1 MSIDENARDAAALR
15 EDLLRRR
22 LQGGGRAGSGG
33 HRAAAI
39 GRADRARPLP
49 LSYGQQQM
57 WFLHRL
63 EPDSAEYLVP
73 LVLRMRGPVEREP
86 LERAWRELI
95 VRHEILRTRYAMSG
109 GAPVQVID
117 EPRDLPPLHEADLSG
132 RPEGERE
139 ELADRLV
146 ARETAT
152 PFDLERQ
159 WPVRGT
165 LVRLSEDDHVLA
177 VVFHHIAC
185 DAWSCTV
192 FGTELAALYRAFAA
206 DGPAPLPPL
215 PVQYADFAA
224 WQRRELAGDALEG
237 RLAHWR
243 ERLAGLAPLDL
254 PTDRPRPAVRD
265 HAGAEVSFDLTAEL
279 GERVRELAARHDTT
293 PFVVFLTAFQVLLA
307 RYTGRQDVP
316 VGTVVSGRTRPEL
329 QGLIG
334 YGINSLVMRAAWTG
348 DPAFAD
354 LLVRGRA
361 MVLDAYDHQEVPFA
375 RLVDELQPERD
386 MSRTP
391 LYQAAFTLH
400 GERNEGV
407 DLPGVRV
414 EEFGSGSGPAKCDLE
429 LQVQEDAGGAFSAR
443 MRYASALFEA
453 STVRRMT
460 AHFRTLLEAALAEP
474 ATPVSRLE
482 ILDGAERAAV
492 LAGPAVRP
500 PVERCVHELFE
511 ERAAAAPDAIAVVA
525 GAERL
530 TYAQVN
536 ARANRLAHHLRSL
549 GMGPESLVGVCLE
562 RGPDLIPALLG
573 VLKSGAGYVPLDPV
587 NPAERL
593 AHVAADAGVQVV
605 VTRPELLDLVGEVH
619 DGATVVVGRDEADA
633 SEGDPANHSVP
644 DNAIYVIYTS
654 GSTGRPKGV
663 ALTHAN
669 VVRLMTT
676 AHEHYVFGP
685 ADVWSLFHSYAFD
698 VSVFEMWGALLFGGT
713 LVVVPREVTRSPEDF
728 LDLLVEERVTVLS
741 QTPTAFRGLVAA
753 AKDGDERVERLAL
766 RAVVFAGEKLETAEL
781 RPWADRCGLDAPV
794 LVNMYGIT
802 ETTVHSTYHR
812 LTGADLDPA
821 AGNRVG
827 RPLADLAI
835 RLLDP
840 HGNPVPVGVPGEI
853 HVAGP
858 GVARGYLNR
867 PGLTA
872 ERFVPDP
879 FGPPGSRMYRSGDL
893 ARRAPDG
900 GLEFLGRAD
909 DQVKVRG
916 YRVEPGEIEAALTAH
931 PAVRQAVVV
940 VRDERLVG
948 YLVPAEDAEG
958 GLPDA
963 AALRELLART
973 LPDYMIPA
981 VYVPLARIP
990 LTPNGKLDKRALPE
1004 PGDAAVRARGAYAAP
1019 RTPGEA
1025 QVAAV
1030 WADVLGVERVGVL
1043 DGFFELGGDSISAVA
1058 LVGELR
1064 ARGLDVSVRDVFAHR
1079 TVAALAGLAEGR
1091 PALPAAGASLVR
1103 PFELISDRDR
1113 AALPD
1118 GVDDAY
1124 PLSQNQI
1131 GMLVEMLAEDGRNA
1145 YHNVTLFRINDDGPF
1160 DEAAFRAA
1168 GRLVVARH
1176 EVLRTSIHLTGYSV
1190 PMQLVHAAAELP
1202 MGVHDLTGL
1211 TGEQA
1216 DQALAEFSANERAAL
1231 FDLGTPAL
1239 MRFHAHLTGDGGFWM
1254 AVTECHPILE
1264 GWSHHSLLMELLDC
1278 YRAIRDGRD
1287 PEPYEAPA
1295 VRFADFIAA
1304 ERASLESA
1312 EDREYWDGVV
1322 GGHAKFTVPAAW
1334 SGERPA
1340 PDGPD
1345 PKPSEKHLVGIPWHD
1360 LEGGLRALATDAGA
1374 SLKSVLVAAY
1384 VKVMSQLT
1392 EEPAFHVGLV
1402 CDARPEILGADRV
1415 YGMYLNTLPFAVDRG
1430 ARTWRDL
1437 VRRTFE
1443 REVELWPHRR
1453 HPFPEIQRRAGGR
1466 RRLIDVYF
1474 NYQDFHQVDTA
1485 LVDDR
1490 AGSDDAPTEF
1500 PLTISSR
1507 VGHVILTADSHHLT
1521 LEDTDRLGAMFRA
1534 VLEAMAAGPDGDA
1547 REILL
1552 PPGERD
1558 RTLRE
1563 WAAGPAAAAHAD
1575 ACSLIG
1581 EQAARTPR
1589 AVAVTGAAGTVA
1601 YAELWDRAGRIAGRL
1616 RDLGAGPETVVG
1628 VLLGRG
1634 PDLLASMLGVWRA
1647 GAAYA
1652 PMDPSDP
1659 AERLGHV
1666 LADAGARIVLTEEA
1680 HEGLLAGAFD
1690 GTRLRAA
1697 DAAREGTAPE
1707 TVVRDPDST
1716 AYVIYTSGST
1726 GRPKGVRVTH
1736 RGLAG
1741 YLSWAAAE
1749 YIGDAER
1756 AEGGGGAPLFSS
1768 VAFDLAVTMLY
1779 APLVAGR
1786 AVHMFPQDG
1795 DLADLGAWLAANG
1808 PFDFVKLTPS
1818 HLEMLAHQ
1826 LGPDRAAGL
1835 AGTLVVG
1842 GEPVHGPVAGL
1853 WSRLLGGG
1861 RVVNEYGPTEI
1872 TVADAAFTVEEPRPE
1887 GVVPVGRPIPGT
1899 TLYVL
1904 DELMEPVPVGVVGE
1918 LYVGGA
1924 GLARGYSGDPAL
1936 TAARF
1941 VPDPFGGGG
1950 GRLYATGD
1958 LARWR
1963 SDGDAE
1969 VLGRR
1974 DGQVKIRGHRVEPGE
1989 VAAVLREAPA
1999 VRDAVV
2005 VAGDDGT
2012 GAVRLVAYVVTDG
2025 ALDGLRGHCAALLP
2039 EHMVPRTFVRLDRI
2053 PLSTAGKLDERALP
2067 VPDRDAAG
2075 TGPDRPYIAP
2085 RTPVEERVAALWGDV
2100 LGVGRVGVD
2109 DAFFD
2114 LGGDSIRAV
2123 VLAAA
2128 LRAEGFE
2135 AGVRDVME
2143 HRTVAALCAR
2153 LAERDGGAAAAPR
2166 PAAAPFELVSDADRA
2181 RLPRGV
2187 VDAYPL
2193 SQNQAGMLVE
2203 MLADDT
2209 RNSYVDVT
2217 SFRIRGGRPFSL
2229 EAFRRAV
2236 AAVAGRHDVLR
2247 SSLHLD
2253 GYSTPMQLVHA
2264 AADIPCEL
2272 RDLRGLGEPE
2282 QKAALAAFV
2291 AEERARAFGEAADG
2305 PLLRVFVHLHD
2316 DDTWRCTFVKSHAL
2330 LDGWSYHLLLGEL
2343 VDGYERIL
2351 SGRGEPEPDARPAVR
2366 FADAI
2371 AAELAALDSA
2381 EDRAYWREI
2390 VGGRG
2395 RLTLPEA
2402 WRGDP
2407 ARPLADVRSGLSFR
2421 DLEPRLRARAAEA
2434 GVSLKSVLLA
2444 AHLAVMSRITPEPE
2458 FHTGLVT
2465 HTRPEAPDAERILGM
2480 LLNTLPFP
2488 MDRTARTWRDL
2499 VRRVFDRE
2507 VGLWPHRHFPLPA
2520 IQREHGGGRIT
2531 DVFFS
2536 YMDFGDVG
2544 SERAEDEGNGINA
2557 SATEFPLGVTVLGGI
2572 LTLRTNTHTMTQE
2585 NADRLAGMYRAAL
2598 EAVAGDL
2605 DGDPHAELL
2614 PPDELDRLLSWGEG
2628 AAAAASRSVLDLF
2641 EERAAASPEAP
2652 AVEAGGMSFTY
2663 GEIDERANRL
2673 ARHLIGRGV
2682 GPESVV
2688 GVLLGRDADL
2698 VVSLLAVWKAGGAFV
2713 PLDPAYPANRITSM
2727 LEDAGASLLL
2737 DASFLD
2743 GEAGRIAAMPPTR
2756 PDVAR
2761 DLDRA
2766 AYVVFTS
2773 GSTGRPKG
2781 VQVTHR
2787 GLANHVG
2794 WASAELL
2801 DGAVGGAPVFSS
2813 VAFDL
2818 QVPSLWAPLVSGR
2831 PVHLFP
2837 QDADLADLGGWLAQ
2851 EGPFGFV
2858 KLTPSH
2864 LELLG
2869 HQLGAEQARSL
2880 TDTLVVAGEAF
2891 GRPALETWRELAP
2904 DGRVLNEYGPTEA
2917 SVGTCVFPVGGDVA
2931 GEVVPIGRPL
2941 PGMTMRVL
2949 DADMRLVPVGVAGEL
2964 FVGGVG
2970 VARGYCGNP
2979 GLTAERFVPDPFG
2992 VGSRLYRTG
3001 DLVRVLPGGD
3011 VEFLG
3016 RLDDQVKIRGYRVEP
3031 GEVRAVVAAHPGVAE
3046 AVVVAR
3052 QDRLVAYVV
3061 SAGDV
3066 TGLREHCAGLLP
3078 EYMVPAVFVELPAIP
3093 LNANGKVDRH
3103 ALPEPDSAQED
3114 EAVIAPRTPAEERIA
3129 AVFAEVL
3136 GRARVGLHDGFF
3148 ESGGDSISAIV
3159 VVGTLR
3165 DEGYDVSVRD
3175 LFVSRTVA
3183 GLAEAAAGRGAVAGA
3198 ARAVE
3203 PFELIGPDD
3212 RAALPA
3218 GVRDAYP
3225 MSQAQVGMLV
3235 EMMGGEGHYLSFAAY
3250 RIPDPRPFDEG
3261 ALRAAAQVVVD
3272 RHEVLRSSLD
3282 LGSYSVP
3289 MQVVHEAVEVPVTAR
3304 DLRRLPEDERE
3315 AALMDLLTAAR
3326 NEPFDLAAAPLLRLG
3341 AYVADGGGWW
3351 LAVARPHAV
3360 TEGWSHNALLAE
3372 LLDCYRRVRDGREPA
3387 PYEAP
3392 PVRFADFIAAELAAL
3407 DSEEDRAYWQATV
3420 DGHAPVALPEGWGG
3434 EPGTGPGEPY
3444 DVRVELGALEEPLN
3458 ALAARAHVSIKS
3470 VLLAAHVK
3478 VMSQLTDARAFHVGL
3493 ICDARPEVLGAD
3505 RVYGMHLN
3513 TVPFAMDRTAGTW
3526 YELVRRVFD
3535 REAGL
3540 WPHRRYPMPAIQRAW
3555 GGGRLVNVVFNYFD
3569 FPRTGPDEAGGPSG
3583 GADLRLG
3590 DSRTEFGLTV
3600 HCRPDRLSLS
3610 TDTGVLSRANG
3621 ERLAGMYRAVLAA
3634 MAADAD
3640 GDARDAYLGPDEPDP
3655 LPDERAAA
3663 REPVAIRVPAEFERH
3678 AAETPD
3684 AVAVHAAG
3692 ISLGYAE
3699 LDDRSD
3705 RLAHRL
3711 RELGAG
3717 PETLVGICADRSAE
3731 LVLGVLAVLKAG
3743 GAYLPLDPEL
3753 PPERLAGLAADAGLE
3768 LLLTRRDL
3776 FGAAP
3781 GDGRTVVLL
3790 DEPDGWPHP
3799 SAQAPVPAAG
3809 GDGDHLAYVIYTSG
3823 STGRPKGA
3831 IVHRRGMGNHL
3842 LAKIE
3847 DLGLTAADTVVLN
3860 ASPAF
3865 DISVWQ
3871 MLAPLVVGGR
3881 VRVVDAAAALDP
3893 ESLFGLAA
3901 SDRVTVLEVVPSL
3914 LRAALDTWDT
3924 GAPAPALPDLRWL
3937 VVTGEAL
3944 PPELCARWSARF
3956 PGVPMVNAYG
3966 PTECSDD
3973 VTHAVITAEDGTSAE
3988 ARVPIGRA
3996 VRNTRLHVLDEW
4008 LQPVPAG
4015 VPGELHVGGA
4025 GVGRGYLDRP
4035 DLTAASFVP
4044 DPHGP
4049 AGARLY
4055 RTGDLARRLPDGSL
4069 DFLGRLDDQVKVHG
4083 HRIELGEIEAVL
4095 AADPRVR
4102 QCVVVVR
4109 GERLIAY
4116 LVAEEGAS
4124 PAPGALR
4131 SELARTLPDYM
4142 VPAAFVAMDRLPL
4155 TSNGKLD
4162 RRALPAP
4169 GEGDFARGEHV
4180 APRTGLERR
4189 VADAWRRAL
4198 DAERV
4203 GVDDGFFDLGGD
4215 SIRAVALVGALR
4227 AEGLDVAVR
4236 DVFEYRTVAR
4246 LCAALRDRD
4255 RLTAGDRA
4263 AVAPFQLISE
4273 RDRAALPDG
4282 VADAYPLTRNQI
4294 GMLVEMLADDGHRAY
4309 HIINTFR
4316 IRDERPVDAD
4326 ALAAA
4331 ARTLVARHDILRTS
4345 IHLTGYSVPMQV
4357 VHDPRDAAGIRV
4369 GVQDLRGVPDVT
4381 GAAGERILREFVAAE
4396 RADAFDLETAPLI
4409 RMFAHQES
4417 DEAWWLTFTQAHLI
4431 TEGWSYHLLLMELLE
4446 VYHRIRDGLEPEPY
4460 EAPGVRFA
4468 DSVAAELASLDSAED
4483 RGYWRRITG
4492 EYAPLTLPADWA
4504 TAATAATGPAG
4515 PAAADVEPVYAQ
4527 VPFEDLGGGLR
4538 ALATATGVSLKAV
4551 LLSAHLKVMSQIT
4564 GARAFHTGL
4573 VCDTRPEELGA
4584 DRVYGMYL
4592 NTVPFAMDRG
4602 ARTWADLVRR
4612 TFDREVELWPHR
4624 RYPMPDIQREW
4635 GGGRLI
4641 NVYFNYLDFHQV
4653 DTDAVDTG
4661 RRISNAP
4668 VEAGIGLT
4676 VHNRGDRLYLST
4688 HTGAVGHAA
4697 AERLAGMYRAVLEAM
4712 AAGAD
4717 GDARAMYLPE
4727 PAAEDAA
4734 EGASGTAVGGCLH
4747 ELFAEQAARTPD
4759 APAVTAGG
4767 VTLTYA
4773 EVDARADRLAR
4784 RLRSLGAAPER
4795 LVGVCLGR
4803 GADLLPALLG
4813 VLRSGAGYLPLDP
4826 ANPADRLRYI
4836 VADAGVDVLVT
4847 DDARTGLARAIH
4859 GGRLVV
4865 LDDPAEAAV
4874 PAGGDAADGDA
4885 AGGDTAG
4892 GDTADAAWSAAVPGN
4907 LAYTIYTSGST
4918 GRPKG
4923 VAVTHA
4929 NVVRL
4934 MTTAQEHYAFDDSDV
4949 VSMSHSYAFDVSVFE
4964 MWAALLHGG
4973 RLVLVPTEVA
4983 RSPEDFLDLLV
4994 DEEVTVLS
5002 QTPTAFRSLV
5012 AAAAAGDPRL
5022 RSLALRAV
5030 VFAGEKLDIPELR
5043 PWVERR
5049 SLARTA
5055 LVNMYGITETT
5066 VHTTYHR
5073 ITKRDLD
5080 PAAGNAVGR
5089 PLSDLRVHLLDAE
5102 GNRVPDGVAGEIHVS
5117 GPGVARGYLGR
5128 PDLTAQR
5135 FVPDPFGPPGSRM
5148 YRSGDTAVRKDD
5160 GSLEFAGRIDDQVK
5174 IRGFRVELGEIEA
5187 ALAAHPQVRHAVVL
5201 LRDDERGEPALVGY
5215 VVPAGEER
5223 PDAADL
5229 RDRLAETLPEYM
5241 VPAVFV
5247 ALDAVPLTPNGKLDK
5262 RALPAPGAA
5271 ALRARRAYVAP
5282 RTALEQRIASVW
5294 SAVLGVGGVGV
5305 EDGFFDLGGDSIRA
5319 VSLVGALR
5327 AEGLDVGVPDVFA
5340 RRTVAGLARALE
5352 GRAEIQESATRV
5364 APFELIADRDRDRLP
5379 AGVTD
5384 AYPLTQGQAGM
5395 LVEMLSSTGQPNYH
5409 IVKTVG
5415 FSAAEPFDEDAL
5427 RRAMD
5432 ELVSRH
5438 EILRTSIDLERYSEP
5453 LQLVH
5458 REARIR
5464 LRVVDRR
5471 DLGEDAEAAV
5481 LAAHLEAEAGEPL
5494 DHEAA
5499 PLMRLTVHRLA
5510 GGRWQLTFAQSHVI
5524 LDGWSFYL
5532 LRVQALELY
5541 RAYRDGHGPEPYTA
5555 PDVRFADFVAA
5566 ERAALAGDR
5575 DREYWRSALDGA
5587 AKFTFPDGWGSVGAG
5602 PGEVHLHQVRF
5613 GDLMDGIEHLAY
5625 DAGVPVKS
5633 VLLAAHLKV
5642 MSRLT
5647 PERAF
5652 VTGLMCHSRAQVIGA
5667 DRVAGMSLNAL
5678 PVVMDRGAGTWREL
5692 VADVFAAEA
5701 RMWEHRH
5708 LPMSAIQHDLAGGE
5722 RLIDVYFSYI
5732 DFDQPE
5738 EGPVDRR
5745 LDFCFSSNEF
5755 PLTVAVQA
5763 ARLTFHTNSRVL
5775 SPENAERLAG
5785 MYRAVLAA
5793 MAADPDGDAGQ
5804 TCLPDGEDETLRR
5817 AATGP
5822 VADYGPLSVPERI
5835 AEQAARTPQARAV
5848 VCGDDA
5854 LTYAG
5859 LIERADAVAAAL
5871 RTAGAGAGTVV
5882 GVLLDRGVDLIA
5894 GLLGVWR
5901 AGAAY
5906 LPLDPSH
5913 PAARLGEALTDAG
5926 AAALLSR
5933 AGLAEPIGADFAG
5946 TVLSA
5951 DRIGAAPARAL
5962 AHRPHADE
5970 TAYVIYT
5977 SGSTG
5982 RPKGVQ
5988 VTHGG
5993 LANHLGWAAA
6003 ELAGRG
6009 RGGSAVF
6016 SSVAFDLVV
6025 PNLWAPLLTGRAVR
6039 LLPPDLELTRL
6050 GEELLRHAPFG
6061 FLKLTPGHLEILSG
6075 QVAPEEAAELAEVIV
6090 VAGEALPAG
6099 LAAEW
6104 LDRVGPGR
6112 LVNEYGPT
6120 ETSVG
6125 ASVHPVDGPADG
6137 EVVPIGRPLPGV
6149 RMHVLDEDMREVPVG
6164 VPGELFV
6171 GGAGVARGYLD
6182 RPALTA
6188 GRFVPDPFGPAGSR
6202 LYRTGDLVRLRPDG
6216 AAEFLGRLDHQV
6228 KIRGHRV
6235 EPGAVAALLTAH
6247 PAVREAAVVAD
6258 RTAAGDVRLVA
6269 YAVTGDAEADLAAY
6283 CAAELPAAMVPAV
6296 IVPLDALPLNANG
6309 KLDRSALPAAGGR
6322 PDRPHAEP
6330 ATPTER
6336 RMAEIWAGALK
6347 VERVGR
6353 DDGFFE
6359 LGGHSI
6365 LLIQVVLEAVQAGL
6379 PVTLLMF
6386 YQHETLRELAAAVD
6400 ARPRPEP
6407 QAGTEPEPRRTAPGR
6422 APAKQEPLPGNVP
6435 GLSAAI
6441 VQDGELVAL
6450 ETRGVLAAGGSDPVT
6465 PDTCFQA
6472 GSMSKHVT
6480 AFGALRL
6487 VDEGV
6492 LDLDE
6497 DVAAYLTG
6505 WRVPGGARV
6514 TVRHL
6519 LAHLSGLTP
6528 NPGKGYPRGG
6538 PVPTVLDVLNGRPP
6552 ATNPP
6557 VTMDAEPGAVFRKA
6571 NVHYSVLQQVMTD
6584 ATGRPFP
6591 DLMRELVLEPVGMTG
6606 SGFEHSF
6613 PEGKGRRAARGHDAA
6628 GEQVRGGWLV
6638 RPDMAAAGL
6647 WTTAADLAGLALAIR
6662 RSHLGRPLAPLS
6674 RETAREMLT
6683 VQHEGAFYGLGT
6695 VVDPTGADPQF
6706 GHGGEPS
6713 GYHGL
6718 TVLRLG
6724 AGTGAAVLTNGSA
6737 GREAVRELM
6746 SRADPGTAPLDY

>member
-1 MSIDENARDAAALR
+1 MSIDENVRDAAALR

-22 LQGGGRAGSGG
+22 LRGGGRTGRRTAG
-33 HRAAAI
+33 I

-73 LVLRMRGPVEREP
+73 LVLRMRGPIEREP

-109 GAPVQVID
+109 GAPVQIID
-117 EPRDLPPLHEADLSG
+117 EPRDLPPLREADLSG
-132 RPEGERE
+132 HPAGERE
-139 ELADRLV
+139 ERADGFL

-165 LVRLSEDDHVLA
+165 LVRLSEDDHVLV

-192 FGTELAALYRAFAA
+192 FGSELAALYRAFAA

-224 WQRRELAGDALEG
+224 WQRRELAGDALED

-243 ERLAGLAPLDL
+243 ERLAGIAPLDL

-265 HAGAEVSFDLTAEL
+265 HAGAEVPFDLPAGL
-279 GERVRELAARHDTT
+279 GERVRDLAARHDTT

-354 LLVRGRA
+354 LLDRGRA

-391 LYQAAFTLH
+391 LYQVAFTLH

-429 LQVQEDAGGAFSAR
+429 LQIQEHAGGGFSAR

-453 STVRRMT
+453 STVQRMS
-460 AHFRTLLEAALAEP
+460 AHFRALLEAALAEP

-482 ILDGAERAAV
+482 MLDGTERAAV
-492 LAGPAVRP
+492 LAGPAARP

-562 RGPDLIPALLG
+562 RGPELIPTLLG

-593 AHVAADAGVQVV
+593 AHVAADAGVAVI

-619 DGATVVVGRDEADA
+619 GGTTVVVGRDEADA
-633 SEGDPANHSVP
+633 PDGDPANRSVP

-676 AHEHYVFGP
+676 AHEHYGFGA

-728 LDLLVEERVTVLS
+728 LDLLADERVTVLS

-753 AKDGDERVERLAL
+753 AADGDERVERLAL

-781 RPWADRCGLDAPV
+781 RPWADRRGLDAPA

-821 AGNRVG
+821 AGNRIG

-840 HGNPVPVGVPGEI
+840 HGHPVPVGVPGEI

-867 PGLTA
+867 PDLTA

-893 ARRAPDG
+893 ARRTPDG

-948 YLVPAEDAEG
+948 YLVPAEGAPDG
-958 GLPDA
+958 PPDA
-963 AALRELLART
+963 PGLRALLART

-990 LTPNGKLDKRALPE
+990 LTPNGKLDKRALPD

-1030 WADVLGVERVGVL
+1030 WADVLGVERVGIL

-1079 TVAALAGLAEGR
+1079 TVAALAELAGGR
-1091 PALPAAGASLVR
+1091 PALPAADTALVR

-1118 GVDDAY
+1118 GVADAY

-1145 YHNVTLFRINDDGPF
+1145 YHNVTLFRINDGAPF

-1168 GRLVVARH
+1168 GELVVARH
-1176 EVLRTSIHLTGYSV
+1176 EALRTSIHLTGYSV

-1202 MGVHDLTGL
+1202 MGVHDLTAL
-1211 TGEQA
+1211 TGEEA
-1216 DQALAEFSANERAAL
+1216 DRALAEFSARERAAL

-1322 GGHAKFTVPAAW
+1322 GGHARFTLPAAW

-1340 PDGPD
+1340 PDGPG
-1345 PKPSEKHLVGIPWHD
+1345 PKPSEKHLVGVPWHD
-1360 LEGGLRALATDAGA
+1360 LEDGLRALATDAGA

-1384 VKVMSQLT
+1384 TKVMSQLT

-1415 YGMYLNTLPFAVDRG
+1415 YGMYLNTLPFPVDRG
-1430 ARTWRDL
+1430 ARTWREL

-1563 WAAGPAAAAHAD
+1563 WAAGPAAAAAAD
-1575 ACSLIG
+1575 ACAMIG
-1581 EQAARTPR
+1581 ERAARTPH
-1589 AVAVTGAAGTVA
+1589 AVAVTGAAGTVT

-1616 RDLGAGPETVVG
+1616 RGLGAGPETVVG

-1634 PDLLASMLGVWRA
+1634 PDLPASMLGVWRA

-1659 AERLGHV
+1659 PGRLHHV
-1666 LADAGARIVLTEEA
+1666 LADSGARVVLTEEA
-1680 HEGLLAGAFD
+1680 YEGLLEGAFD

-1697 DAAREGTAPE
+1697 EAARESTAPGP
-1707 TVVRDPDST
+1707 VVRDPDST

-1741 YLSWAAAE
+1741 YLDWAAAE
-1749 YIGDAER
+1749 YIADPG
-1756 AEGGGGAPLFSS
+1756 EGGHAGGAGGAPLFSS

-1786 AVHMFPQDG
+1786 PVHMFPQDG
-1795 DLADLGAWLAANG
+1795 DLADLGDWLAANG

-1835 AGTLVVG
+1835 AGTLVAG
-1842 GEPVHGPVAGL
+1842 GEPLHGPVAGL
-1853 WSRLLGGG
+1853 WSRRLGGG
-1861 RVVNEYGPTEI
+1861 RVVNEYGPTEA
-1872 TVADAAFTVEEPRPE
+1872 TVADAAFTVEDPRPE

-1924 GLARGYSGDPAL
+1924 GLARGYSGDPAM
-1936 TAARF
+1936 TAERF
-1941 VPDPFGGGG
+1941 VPDPFGRAG

-1989 VAAVLREAPA
+1989 VAAVLREAPD

-2005 VAGDDGT
+2005 VAGADGT
-2012 GAVRLVAYVVTDG
+2012 ETVRLVAYVVTDG
-2025 ALDGLRGHCAALLP
+2025 AATDAAFGGLREHCAALLP
-2039 EHMVPRTFVRLDRI
+2039 EHMVPRTFVSLDRI
-2053 PLSTAGKLDERALP
+2053 PLTTAGKLDERALP
-2067 VPDRDAAG
+2067 APDRDTAV
-2075 TGPDRPYIAP
+2075 DRPYTAP

-2135 AGVRDVME
+2135 VGVRDVME
-2143 HRTVAALCAR
+2143 HRTVAGLCAR
-2153 LAERDGGAAAAPR
+2153 LARRDGAAPAAPR
-2166 PAAAPFELVSDADRA
+2166 PAVAPFELVSDADRT
-2181 RLPRGV
+2181 RLPRDV

-2203 MLADDT
+2203 MLADGT

-2217 SFRIRGGRPFSL
+2217 SFRIRSGGPFSP

-2253 GYSTPMQLVHA
+2253 GYSTPMQLVHP
-2264 AADIPCEL
+2264 AADIPCEV

-2291 AEERARAFGEAADG
+2291 AQERARAFGEAADG

-2316 DDTWRCTFVKSHAL
+2316 DGTWRCTFVKSHAL

-2343 VDGYERIL
+2343 VDAYERIL
-2351 SGRGEPEPDARPAVR
+2351 SGHAGPEAETEARPEVR

-2381 EDRAYWREI
+2381 EDRAYWRDI
-2390 VGGRG
+2390 VGGRS
-2395 RLTLPEA
+2395 RLALPEA

-2407 ARPLADVRSGLSFR
+2407 ALPPADVRSGLSFR

-2444 AHLAVMSRITPEPE
+2444 AHLAVMSWITPEAE

-2465 HTRPEAPDAERILGM
+2465 HVRPEAAGAERILGM

-2507 VGLWPHRHFPLPA
+2507 AELWPHRHFPLPA
-2520 IQREHGGGRIT
+2520 IQREQGGGRIT

-2536 YMDFGDVG
+2536 YMDFDGVG
-2544 SERAEDEGNGINA
+2544 SEQAEDEGNGINA

-2572 LTLRTNTHTMTQE
+2572 LTLRTGTHTMAQE
-2585 NADRLAGMYRAAL
+2585 DADRLAGMYRAAL
-2598 EAVAGDL
+2598 ESVARGL

-2614 PPDELDRLLSWGEG
+2614 PADELDRLLTSGEG
-2628 AAAAASRSVLDLF
+2628 AAAVGARSVPELF

-2652 AVEAGGMSFTY
+2652 AVASGGESFTY
-2663 GEIDERANRL
+2663 AEVDERANRL

-2688 GVLLGRDADL
+2688 GVLLGRSVDL
-2698 VVSLLAVWKAGGAFV
+2698 VVALLAVWKAGGAFV
-2713 PLDPAYPANRITSM
+2713 PLDPAYPANRVAAM
-2727 LEDAGASLLL
+2727 LEDAGASLLV

-2743 GEAGRIAAMPPTR
+2743 AEAERVAAMPPTR
-2756 PDVAR
+2756 PDR
-2761 DLDRA
+2761 GSDPDRT

-2787 GLANHVG
+2787 GLVNHVG
-2794 WASAELL
+2794 WAASELPG
-2801 DGAVGGAPVFSS
+2801 GAAGGAPVFSS

-2831 PVHLFP
+2831 AVHLFP
-2837 QDADLADLGGWLAQ
+2837 QDADLADLGKWLAEQ
-2851 EGPFGFV
+2851 GPFGFI

-2864 LELLG
+2864 LELLC
-2869 HQLGAEQARSL
+2869 HQLGADQAREL

-2891 GRPALETWRELAP
+2891 GRRTLESWRELAP
-2904 DGRVLNEYGPTEA
+2904 DVRVLNEYGPTEA
-2917 SVGTCVFPVGGDVA
+2917 SVGTCVFPVEGDVA

-2949 DADMRLVPVGVAGEL
+2949 DADMRLVPVGVVGEL

-2970 VARGYCGNP
+2970 VARGYAGRAD
-2979 GLTAERFVPDPFG
+2979 LTAERFVPDPFAAG
-2992 VGSRLYRTG
+2992 ARLYRTG
-3001 DLVRVLPGGD
+3001 DLVRMLPDGS

-3016 RLDDQVKIRGYRVEP
+3016 RLDDQVKIRGHRIEP
-3031 GEVRAVVAAHPGVAE
+3031 GEVRAVVTEHPGVAE

-3052 QDRLVAYVV
+3052 DDRLVAYVV
-3061 SAGDV
+3061 AGGDIAD
-3066 TGLREHCAGLLP
+3066 LRGHCAESLP
-3078 EYMVPAVFVELPAIP
+3078 DYMVPAVFVELAAIP

-3103 ALPEPDSAQED
+3103 ALPEPDGAPED

-3136 GRARVGLHDGFF
+3136 GRPRVGLHDGFF

-3183 GLAEAAAGRGAVAGA
+3183 GLAEAAAGRGAAAGA
-3198 ARAVE
+3198 ERPVE
-3203 PFELIGPDD
+3203 PFELLGPDD

-3250 RIPDPRPFDEG
+3250 RIPDPRPFDED

-3282 LGSYSVP
+3282 LASYSVP

-3304 DLRRLPEDERE
+3304 DLRGLPEDERE
-3315 AALMDLLTAAR
+3315 AALMDLFTAAR
-3326 NEPFDLAAAPLLRLG
+3326 NEPIDLGAAPLLRLG
-3341 AYVADGGGWW
+3341 AYVADGEGWW

-3407 DSEEDRAYWQATV
+3407 DSGEDRAYWQAIV
-3420 DGHAPVALPEGWGG
+3420 DGHAPVALPDGWG
-3434 EPGTGPGEPY
+3434 PGPETGPGEPF
-3444 DVRVELGALEEPLN
+3444 DVRVELGALEGPLN
-3458 ALAARAHVSIKS
+3458 ALAARARVSIKS

-3535 REAGL
+3535 REAEL
-3540 WPHRRYPMPAIQRAW
+3540 WPHRRYPMPAMQRAW

-3569 FPRTGPDEAGGPSG
+3569 FPRTAPDEAGGQAG

-3640 GDARDAYLGPDEPDP
+3640 GDARAAYLGPDEPEP
-3655 LPDERAAA
+3655 PQDEGAATV
-3663 REPVAIRVPAEFERH
+3663 REPVAIRAPAEFERH
-3678 AAETPD
+3678 AAATPD

-3692 ISLGYAE
+3692 VSLGYAE
-3699 LDDRSD
+3699 LNDRAD

-3753 PPERLAGLAADAGLE
+3753 PPERLAGIAADAGLE
-3768 LLLTRRDL
+3768 LLLTRGDL
-3776 FGAAP
+3776 LAAAAP
-3781 GDGRTVVLL
+3781 RDGRTVVLL
-3790 DEPDGWPHP
+3790 DEPDQWPRP
-3799 SAQAPVPAAG
+3799 AADAPVPVA
-3809 GDGDHLAYVIYTSG
+3809 DGAHLGYVIYTSG

-3831 IVHRRGMGNHL
+3831 MVHRRGMGNHL

-3871 MLAPLVVGGR
+3871 MLAPLVTGGR
-3881 VRVVDAAAALDP
+3881 VRVVDAATALDP
-3893 ESLFGLAA
+3893 ERLFGLVAD
-3901 SDRVTVLEVVPSL
+3901 DRVTVLEVVPSL
-3914 LRAALDTWDT
+3914 LRAALDTWDA

-3944 PPELCARWSARF
+3944 PPELCARWSARYR
-3956 PGVPMVNAYG
+3956 GVPVMNAYG

-3973 VTHAVITAEDGTSAE
+3973 VTHAVITAEDDTSAE
-3988 ARVPIGRA
+3988 VRVPIGRA
-3996 VRNTRLHVLDEW
+3996 VRNTRLYVLDEW

-4044 DPHGP
+4044 DPYGP

-4069 DFLGRLDDQVKVHG
+4069 DFLGRLDDQVKVRG
-4083 HRIELGEIEAVL
+4083 HRIELGEIEAAL

-4109 GERLIAY
+4109 DERLIAY
-4116 LVAEEGAS
+4116 LVAEEGAGPD
-4124 PAPGALR
+4124 PAGLR

-4155 TSNGKLD
+4155 TPNGKLD

-4198 DAERV
+4198 DADRV

-4246 LCAALRDRD
+4246 LCEALRGRD
-4255 RLTAGDRA
+4255 RLTGDERA

-4273 RDRAALPDG
+4273 QDRAALPDG

-4331 ARTLVARHDILRTS
+4331 ARTLAARHDILRTS
-4345 IHLTGYSVPMQV
+4345 IHLTGYSVPMQL

-4417 DEAWWLTFTQAHLI
+4417 DEAWWLTFTQAHVI

-4446 VYHRIRDGLEPEPY
+4446 VYHRIRDGLEPEPF

-4483 RGYWRRITG
+4483 RGYWRRITA
-4492 EYAPLTLPADWA
+4492 EYAPLALPADWA
-4504 TAATAATGPAG
+4504 TAAAG
-4515 PAAADVEPVYAQ
+4515 PAAGPGTADVEPVYAQ
-4527 VPFEDLGGGLR
+4527 VPFEDLGDGLR
-4538 ALATATGVSLKAV
+4538 ALATAAGVSLKAV

-4564 GARAFHTGL
+4564 GAPAFHTGL

-4592 NTVPFAMDRG
+4592 NTVPFAVDRG
-4602 ARTWADLVRR
+4602 ARTWGDLVRR

-4668 VEAGIGLT
+4668 VEPGIGLT

-4688 HTGAVGHAA
+4688 HTGAIGHAA

-4712 AAGAD
+4712 AAGVD

-4727 PAAEDAA
+4727 RAAEDIA
-4734 EGASGTAVGGCLH
+4734 EGAPEGAVAGCLH

-4784 RLRSLGAAPER
+4784 RLRSLGAGPER

-4836 VADAGVDVLVT
+4836 VADAGVDLLVT
-4847 DDARTGLARAIH
+4847 DEARTGLAQAIH

-4865 LDDPAEAAV
+4865 LGGPAASAGSADPA
-4874 PAGGDAADGDA
+4874 DQDGPVA
-4885 AGGDTAG
+4885 AGT
-4892 GDTADAAWSAAVPGN
+4892 AAVPGN

-4964 MWAALLHGG
+4964 MWAALLHGA
-4973 RLVLVPTEVA
+4973 RLVLVPADVA

-5012 AAAAAGDPRL
+5012 AAAAAGDPRI
-5022 RSLALRAV
+5022 RALALRAV
-5030 VFAGEKLDIPELR
+5030 VFAGERLDIPELR

-5066 VHTTYHR
+5066 VHTTYYR

-5080 PAAGNAVGR
+5080 PAAGNGVGR

-5102 GNRVPDGVAGEIHVS
+5102 GNRVPNGVAGEIHVA

-5135 FVPDPFGPPGSRM
+5135 FVPDPFGAPGSRM

-5160 GSLEFAGRIDDQVK
+5160 GTLEFAGRIDDQVK

-5187 ALAAHPQVRHAVVL
+5187 ALAAHPAVEHAVVL

-5247 ALDAVPLTPNGKLDK
+5247 ALDDLPLTPNGKLDK

-5294 SAVLGVGGVGV
+5294 SAVLGVAGVGV

-5340 RRTVAGLARALE
+5340 RRTVAGLAQALE
-5352 GRAEIQESATRV
+5352 GRAEIHESATRV

-5379 AGVTD
+5379 AGVAD

-5395 LVEMLSSTGQPNYH
+5395 LVEMLSNTGQPNYH

-5458 REARIR
+5458 REARMR
-5464 LRVVDRR
+5464 LRVVDGR
-5471 DLGEDAEAAV
+5471 DLGEDAERAV
-5481 LAAHLEAEAGEPL
+5481 LAAHVEAEAGEPL
-5494 DHEAA
+5494 DHESA

-5510 GGRWQLTFAQSHVI
+5510 GGRWQLTFAQSHAI

-5541 RAYRDGHGPEPYTA
+5541 RAYRDGREPEPYTA

-5575 DREYWRSALDGA
+5575 DRGYWRAALDGA
-5587 AKFTFPDGWGSVGAG
+5587 AKFTFPDGWGSASAG

-5613 GDLMDGIEHLAY
+5613 GDLMDGIEHLAHG
-5625 DAGVPVKS
+5625 AGVPVKS

-5642 MSRLT
+5642 MSQLT
-5647 PERAF
+5647 REHRF

-5678 PVVMDRGAGTWREL
+5678 PFVMDRTAATWRDL
-5692 VADVFAAEA
+5692 VTGVFAAEA

-5708 LPMSAIQHDLAGGE
+5708 FPMSAIQHDLAGGE

-5793 MAADPDGDAGQ
+5793 MAADPDGDARRIH
-5804 TCLPDGEDETLRR
+5804 LPQGEDEILHR
-5817 AATGP
+5817 AATGR
-5822 VADYGPLSVPERI
+5822 VADHGTLSVPERI
-5835 AEQAARTPQARAV
+5835 AEQAARTPGARAV
-5848 VCGDDA
+5848 VRGGDA

-5859 LIERADAVAAAL
+5859 LIERADAFAAAL
-5871 RTAGAGAGTVV
+5871 RTAGAGPGTVV
-5882 GVLLDRGVDLIA
+5882 GVLLDRDTDLIA

-5926 AAALLSR
+5926 AVALLSSDAL
-5933 AGLAEPIGADFAG
+5933 AGPIGADFAG
-5946 TVLSA
+5946 AVLA
-5951 DRIGAAPARAL
+5951 VDRIDAAPARA
-5962 AHRPHADE
+5962 AASRPHPDE

-6025 PNLWAPLLTGRAVR
+6025 PNLWAPLLTGGEVR

-6061 FLKLTPGHLEILSG
+6061 FLKLTPGHLEILSR
-6075 QVAPEEAAELAEVIV
+6075 QLTPEQATGLAEVIV

-6099 LAAEW
+6099 LAGEW

-6125 ASVHPVDGPADG
+6125 ATVHPVAGPADG
-6137 EVVPIGRPLPGV
+6137 EVVPIGLPLPGV
-6149 RMHVLDEDMREVPVG
+6149 RTHVLDEDLREVPIG
-6164 VPGELFV
+6164 VAGELLV

-6188 GRFVPDPFGPAGSR
+6188 ERFVPDPFGPAGSR

-6258 RTAAGDVRLVA
+6258 RTGAGDARLVA
-6269 YAVTGDAEADLAAY
+6269 YVVTGGDADPAGGADLAAY
-6283 CAAELPAAMVPAV
+6283 CAAELPAPMAPAV

-6309 KLDRSALPAAGGR
+6309 KLDRAALPPAEAR
-6322 PDRPHAEP
+6322 PDRPHVEP
-6330 ATPTER
+6330 ATATER
-6336 RMAEIWAGALK
+6336 RLAEIWAGALK

-6353 DDGFFE
+6353 DDGFFD

-6386 YQHETLRELAAAVD
+6386 YQHETLRELAAAID
-6400 ARPRPEP
+6400 ALPRPEP
-6407 QAGTEPEPRRTAPGR
+6407 EPRHGSRRA
-6422 APAKQEPLPGNVP
+6422 APAPAAVERGPLPGNVP

-6441 VQDGELVAL
+6441 LQNGELVAL
-6450 ETRGVLAAGGSDPVT
+6450 ETRGVLAAGGNDPVT
-6465 PDTCFQA
+6465 ADACFQG

-6487 VDEGV
+6487 VDQGV

-6505 WRVPGGARV
+6505 WRLPGGARV

-6519 LAHLSGLTP
+6519 LAHLSGLAP

-6538 PVPTVLDVLNGRPP
+6538 PVPTLLDVLNGRPP
-6552 ATNPP
+6552 AANPP
-6557 VTMDAEPGAVFRKA
+6557 VTVDAEPGAVFRKA

-6584 ATGRPFP
+6584 VTGRPFP

-6613 PEGKGRRAARGHDAA
+6613 PEEPGRRAARGHGAA
-6628 GEQVRGGWLV
+6628 GEPVDGGWLV
-6638 RPDMAAAGL
+6638 RPDAAAAGL
-6647 WTTAADLAGLALAIR
+6647 WTTAADLARLALEIR

-6674 RETAREMLT
+6674 PETAREMLT

-6706 GHGGEPS
+6706 GHGGEPV

-6724 AGTGAAVLTNGSA
+6724 AGTGAVVLTNGSG